1 MGMGSNREMIRIT
14 PKVLI
19 CATDYRGLKCT
30 EISTLEEG
38 QIWGTD
44 EKKEYK
50 ISFGKVLLNYI

>member
-1 MGMGSNREMIRIT
+1 MGSNREMTRIT

-19 CATDYRGLKCT
+19 CAAGYRGLKCT

-44 EKKEYK
+44 KKAEYK
-50 ISFGKVLLNYI
+50 INFGKVLLNCI